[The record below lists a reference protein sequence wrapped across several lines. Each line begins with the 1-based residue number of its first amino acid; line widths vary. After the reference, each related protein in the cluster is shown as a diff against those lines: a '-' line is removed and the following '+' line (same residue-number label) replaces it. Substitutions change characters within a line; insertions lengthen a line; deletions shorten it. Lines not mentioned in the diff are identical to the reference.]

1 MDNKNLGKTGIKYY
15 CEYCNVTCRDNYNLQ
30 LHYKSVKHNRITMDN
45 ENKGIK
51 VTKANKEK
59 IYICECGKNYMFR
72 SGLSKHKKTCKYIK
86 ELKEQEQ
93 KKEQEEE
100 QDKKEEQDKE
110 EQDKKNDKK
119 DDKKEEEHNRNQEEL
134 IGILKEQNKKIEK
147 LEETIKDIPIQQNI
161 TNNNQFNLNI
171 FLNEKCK
178 DAINILE
185 FKNMVKEAII
195 DLTSSVELNVND
207 AITNAINI
215 SYNNLH
221 DLKKPYYTIDKSR
234 KKLAVKDENNEWVK
248 DNADIVYN
256 NMKTLQD
263 PYFKGQLEEFYKT
276 INDRENMTEQE
287 KDRFIN
293 LIHNSTEFID
303 KNKLLNKVVENGINP
318 KTIKS

>member
-1 MDNKNLGKTGIKYY
+1 ISSDI
-15 CEYCNVTCRDNYNLQ
+15 VFTCD
-30 LHYKSVKHNRITMDN
+30 
-45 ENKGIK
+45 
-51 VTKANKEK
+51 
-59 IYICECGKNYMFR
+59 CGKFYTRR
-72 SGLSKHKKTCKYIK
+72 SSLYNHKKTCKYIK

-100 QDKKEEQDKE
+100 QDKKEEDKE
-110 EQDKKNDKK
+110 EEQYKKDDKKN
-119 DDKKEEEHNRNQEEL
+119 DKKEEEHNKNQKEL

-287 KDRFIN
+287 KDR
-293 LIHNSTEFID
+293 
-303 KNKLLNKVVENGINP
+303 
-318 KTIKS
+318 